1 MVSEQGA
8 ISMPVKVV
16 VRTEHNTALNAL
28 DEQHLL
34 IGTRAAFPTMSK
46 ANVKKR
52 PAQTEHA
59 ALGAKKKIK
68 TADVSS
74 DCTY

>member
-8 ISMPVKVV
+8 IVKVF
-16 VRTEHNTALNAL
+16 VRTEHNIALNAL
-28 DEQHLL
+28 EDQRLL
-34 IGTRAAFPTMSK
+34 IDTKAAFPTMSK

-59 ALGAKKKIK
+59 ALGAKTKIK

-74 DCTY
+74 DCML